1 MSRLFNVEV
10 FNQSIGGVSSGAPS
24 YFSGT
29 EFNAL
34 LGSAEK
40 LKAQII
46 VDSMAAANTA
56 VSVTF
61 EYNNAVQDN
70 TWATGSTATVAV
82 VAIADLPKSGFLTLS
97 APTDLAAFGRFR
109 VSANLNATVR
119 IIVCGWSG

>member
-10 FNQSIGGVSSGAPS
+10 FNPTIGGVSTSAPT
-24 YFSGT
+24 YVSGT

-40 LKAQII
+40 LKVQII
-46 VDSMAAANTA
+46 VDAIAAASTT

-61 EYNNAVQDN
+61 EYNNAMQDN

-82 VAIADLPKSGFLTLS
+82 AAIADLPESGFMTLS
-97 APTDLAAFGRFR
+97 APADLAAYGRFR
-109 VSANLNATVR
+109 VGANQNATVR